1 MLTVSSK
8 IMKYL
13 LFVFNF
19 IFVLTG
25 ILLITVG
32 IMIKSD
38 TEQFKP
44 VLNDDYLTAANLL
57 IFMGIFVFCVAFFG
71 CCGSLQENHC
81 MIVTFS
87 VFMSA
92 IFIAEVAI
100 GVAGYMLKAEAS
112 EVVANGLNETM
123 KKYNSTPEAAQFW
136 DDLQGGFSCCGTNSY
151 KDWLQYRST
160 LPLSCCGPA
169 NGQKGLT
176 TCVPTSPELH
186 KTPCFNALA
195 DIVRDNASTIGITGI
210 AIAVI
215 QLLGVAFSCNL
226 AHSIRN
232 NYESV

>member
-13 LFVFNF
+13 LFIFNF
-19 IFVLTG
+19 VFVLTG
-25 ILLITVG
+25 ILLITMG

-38 TEQFKP
+38 TASYKP
-44 VLNDDYLTAANLL
+44 VLSDDYFTAANLL
-57 IFMGIFVFCVAFFG
+57 IFIGIFVFCVAFFG

-100 GVAGYMLKAEAS
+100 GVAGYMLKAEAV
-112 EVVANGLNETM
+112 EVVTNGLNETM
-123 KKYNSTPEAAQFW
+123 KKYYSSSDAAQFW
-136 DDLQGGFSCCGTNSY
+136 DDLQGQLACCGTQSY
-151 KDWLQYRST
+151 KDWQQYNLT

-169 NGQKGLT
+169 NGQKGLI
-176 TCVPTSPELH
+176 TCTPSSPELH
-186 KTPCFNALA
+186 KTPCLTALA
-195 DIVRDNASTIGITGI
+195 GIIQHNASYIGITGI
-210 AIAVI
+210 AIAFV

-226 AHSIRN
+226 AHSIRSS
-232 NYESV
+232 YESV